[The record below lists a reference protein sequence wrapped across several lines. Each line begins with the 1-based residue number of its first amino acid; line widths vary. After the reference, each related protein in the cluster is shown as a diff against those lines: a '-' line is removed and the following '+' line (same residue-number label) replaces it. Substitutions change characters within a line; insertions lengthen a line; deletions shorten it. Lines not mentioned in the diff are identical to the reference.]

1 MECIASGA
9 GQVHRQT
16 PADDPAGSEG
26 LGAEMAHRLI
36 VDGFTRLAIA
46 ATVLKLI
53 DAGG

>member
-1 MECIASGA
+1 VKAWRG
-9 GQVHRQT
+9 
-16 PADDPAGSEG
+16 
-26 LGAEMAHRLI
+26 EMAHGLI